1 MVGRTIRSLVVVI
14 AMLVGGAGAAAAAL
28 APAPSHAAPTARV
41 ERPSVATTAAVDELL
56 ELSGLTI
63 QLEAISIGIRVQFF
77 GAPGRL
83 SAQDRAVIDR
93 IAARHFSA
101 EMLYTRM
108 RLELER
114 SVDATRVAEAL
125 AWYRSPLGRRITRA
139 EIGALAS
146 AGEDASIPWP
156 SDARIDLVQRLDAS
170 GGASDTALEMTMAL
184 FRSFTRALE
193 PFRPA
198 HLRQTADQLED
209 RIARIRTETQAPVRI
224 ACLQNMLFAYRGLGD
239 AELAEYAGFMESRA
253 GQWYAASMNGAL
265 LSAVSVAAE
274 LAAVELVTLLPQLS
288 GGLR

>member
-114 SVDATRVAEAL
+114 SVDTGRLEGAL

-139 EIGALAS
+139 ELAALAS
-146 AGEDASIPWP
+146 AGEEVSIPWP
-156 SDARIDLVQRLDAS
+156 SDERIELIQRLDAT
-170 GGASDTALEMTMAL
+170 GGAAETAVDVTLAIV
-184 FRSFTRALE
+184 RSLTRALD
-193 PFRPA
+193 PFRSA
-198 HLRQTADQLED
+198 HLRQAPDELE
-209 RIARIRTETQAPVRI
+209 ARLASVRVEALAPIRI
-224 ACLQNMLFAYRGLGD
+224 ACLQNMLFAYRDLDD
-239 AELAEYAGFMESRA
+239 AELGEYARFMESAA
-253 GQWYAASMNGAL
+253 GQWYATTMNGAL
-265 LSAVSVAAE
+265 VSAVVVASE
-274 LAAVELVTLLPQLS
+274 LAAVDLVTLLPQLS